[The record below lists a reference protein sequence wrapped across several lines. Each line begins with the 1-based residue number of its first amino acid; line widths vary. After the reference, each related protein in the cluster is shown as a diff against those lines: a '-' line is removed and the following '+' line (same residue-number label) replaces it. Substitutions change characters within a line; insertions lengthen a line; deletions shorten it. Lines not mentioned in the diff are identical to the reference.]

1 VKLTPTQQ
9 SQVDTFL
16 KSLKNNPYT
25 PPADL
30 IPEADVLAQLIAR
43 QEVVKVAEGVVF
55 STGAYNEMV
64 EKVTG
69 YLKKQGKV
77 TLAEARDMLKT
88 NRKYAQAL
96 LEHLDSKRVTRRVGD
111 ERVLY

>member
-1 VKLTPTQQ
+1 VQLTQAQQ
-9 SQVDTFL
+9 AQVEAFL
-16 KSLKNNPYT
+16 KSLMDNPHT

-30 IPEADVLAQLIAR
+30 IPDADVLGQLVAR

-55 STGAYNEMV
+55 STTAYNEMV

-69 YLKKQGKV
+69 HLRVQGKV
-77 TLAEARDMLKT
+77 TLAEVRDMLQT
-88 NRKYAQAL
+88 SRKYAQAL
-96 LEHLDSKRVTRRVGD
+96 LEHLDSKKVTRRIGD